1 MRGET
6 MNINDILQ
14 KEVDAEMAC
23 FDRYYGKSKFLTACW
38 DKEIEEYLNR

>member
-1 MRGET
+1 

-14 KEVDAEMAC
+14 KEIDAEMAC
-23 FDRYYGKSKFLTACW
+23 FDLYYGKSPLLTAFW